1 MLTAPLYLICFPQT
15 WKLPADVLVVQTKLD
30 LNYFK

>member
-1 MLTAPLYLICFPQT
+1 MLIAPLYPIGPQT